1 MTLGFGIKVIFEVA
15 VVLLIVYGIMNEEKL
30 IAFEDELAPVL
41 RFCFHKYILKD
52 VKRTNKTPVASQQK
66 VVRRKA
72 TFKVISGKQAS
83 HSANREVA

>member
-1 MTLGFGIKVIFEVA
+1 MTLGFGIKVILEVA
-15 VVLLIVYGIMNEEKL
+15 VILLITYGIFNEDKL

-52 VKRTNKTPVASQQK
+52 LKKVNKSPAARQQK
-66 VVRRKA
+66 SVRQKA

-83 HSANREVA
+83 RNTNREVA

>member
-15 VVLLIVYGIMNEEKL
+15 IVLLIVYGILNEEKL

-52 VKRTNKTPVASQQK
+52 VNRTHKTPVASQHK

-72 TFKVISGKQAS
+72 TFRVISGKKAS
-83 HSANREVA
+83 HTANREVA